1 MLNIVFTCI
10 RQESANKWY
19 RNTVKD
25 RSSFTEYRKKDE
37 KPDTVGLDDTAVPHI
52 KINIT
57 EITLEKMLNT
67 VISRRLLLKSPGLSN
82 ARKFGG
88 SILS

>member
-1 MLNIVFTCI
+1 MVS
-10 RQESANKWY
+10 QY
-19 RNTVKD
+19 REGP
-25 RSSFTEYRKKDE
+25 SFTECRKKDE
-37 KPDTVGLDDTAVPHI
+37 KPDTVGLDDTAIPHI

-88 SILS
+88 SIPS